1 MKQNQKYFRVHV
13 YLLFLDDRI
22 YLSWASPVFVV
33 LFKTGMLAQGP
44 KHVWMPQ
51 GFYSACIQFNGS
63 TLFRLTFELS
73 DMSLFVLDIVMSV
86 QYGTAGRMYRLL
98 N

>member
-44 KHVWMPQ
+44 KHVWMSQ
-51 GFYSACIQFNGS
+51 GFYSHVYNS
-63 TLFRLTFELS
+63 MDRHYSDSLS
-73 DMSLFVLDIVMSV
+73 
-86 QYGTAGRMYRLL
+86 